1 MGAFRERIAAQHGE
15 VLAVSPDLAL
25 VHLFDK
31 ASGQRL

>member
-1 MGAFRERIAAQHGE
+1 MGAFRERIAAKHGDT
-15 VLAVSPDLAL
+15 LGVSPELGL